1 MKDNQNSTLDIALYL
16 LQTYLPQKKPIANPI
31 KLKSDNRKVTITLGK
46 WADPYLKA
54 IKKLRL
60 IK

>member
-1 MKDNQNSTLDIALYL
+1 MKNNQNSPLDVALYL
-16 LQTYLPQKKPIANPI
+16 MQTYLPHKKPITNPI
-31 KLKSDNRKVTITLGK
+31 KLKPDNRKVTITLGK